1 MMTANRLKKIAA
13 KAGADLCGIAPVS
26 RFSQAPPGFGPADI
40 WGGARSVVV
49 VAKRVPEG
57 AFLSENPVPY
67 TFACD
72 TTVLAVSRLIC
83 DLSVQLEDA
92 GVSAVPVPSEPYVS
106 WDDDKR
112 EGRGILSLKHAGRLA
127 GLGTMGENTILAH
140 PVLGNRITLGAVLV
154 DVSLEPD
161 PVVEDDLGCEG
172 CGICVESCPAGAIG
186 DGGVNQ
192 KRCRAASTT
201 VTKKGY
207 ALYTCRACRSV
218 CPSGGGLARSRPD
231 PKR

>member
-1 MMTANRLKKIAA
+1 MSTASRVKKIAA
-13 KAGADLCGIAPVS
+13 KAGADLCGVAPVS
-26 RFSQAPPGFGPADI
+26 LFSRAPRGFSPTDI
-40 WGGARSVVV
+40 WADTRSVVV
-49 VAKRVPEG
+49 VAKRLPEG

-72 TTVLAVSRLIC
+72 ATVQAVFGLIC
-83 DLSVQLEDA
+83 DLAVRLQDA
-92 GVSAVPVPSEPYVS
+92 GIAAVPVPSEPYVS
-106 WDDDKR
+106 WDDEKR

-127 GLGTMGENTILAH
+127 GLGIMGENTILTH
-140 PVLGNRITLGAVLV
+140 PVLGNRITLGALLV
-154 DVSLEPD
+154 NVSLEPD
-161 PVVEDDLGCEG
+161 PVVEGDLACKG
-172 CGICVESCPAGAIG
+172 CGICAESCPAGAIG

-207 ALYTCRACRSV
+207 ALYTCRVCRSV
-218 CPSGGGLARSRPD
+218 CPSGRGLSRRRPG